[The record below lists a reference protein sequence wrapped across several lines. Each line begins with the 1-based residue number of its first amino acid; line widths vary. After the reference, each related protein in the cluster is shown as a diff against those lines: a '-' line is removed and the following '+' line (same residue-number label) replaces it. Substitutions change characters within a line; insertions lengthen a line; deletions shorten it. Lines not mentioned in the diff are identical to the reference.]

1 MFNIESRRYVGN
13 KFKLSSWI
21 KECIASNCHNLESL
35 FDVFA
40 GTGVVTATLLDM
52 FDIFHINDFLY
63 SNEIVY
69 NGFFLNHDYR
79 TDILKKEML

>member
-1 MFNIESRRYVGN
+1 MFGLKAAGLKKKLISARKMMFNIESRRYVGN

-40 GTGVVTATLLDM
+40 GTGVVTAALLDM
-52 FDIFHINDFLY
+52 FDIFHINDSTLM
-63 SNEIVY
+63 
-69 NGFFLNHDYR
+69 D
-79 TDILKKEML
+79 